1 MDDTGYQN
9 CQLHNTSKYEIS
21 KNTAKLS
28 NVRNGLSV
36 GNENKLHTDEI
47 FKGNGMT
54 KEVFNIN
61 DLKLLFWPLRLLI
74 IFCGLKSTH
83 YNYVRNGLVY
93 EYFNFWEI

>member
-9 CQLHNTSKYEIS
+9 CQLHNTSEYETS

-36 GNENKLHTDEI
+36 GNESKLHTDEI

-61 DLKLLFWPLRLLI
+61 DLKLLF
-74 IFCGLKSTH
+74 
-83 YNYVRNGLVY
+83 
-93 EYFNFWEI
+93 

>member
-1 MDDTGYQN
+1 MDNTGYQN
-9 CQLHNTSKYEIS
+9 RQLHNTSEYEMS

-28 NVRNGLSV
+28 NVRNGLSA
-36 GNENKLHTDEI
+36 GNESKLHTDEI

-61 DLKLLFWPLRLLI
+61 DLKLLFWPLRLLD

-83 YNYVRNGLVY
+83 YNYIRNDLVY